1 MDDYEEPARQ
11 RPVLDIELSGG
22 LDEFIRVPR
31 NLNDNGQNTEQ
42 DTFSTFGYDD
52 KQFMRDSITDMSIY
66 ASVAKHENSVFSNI
80 GKTSLSRE
88 MALGMAE
95 AKKKMIRREFHL
107 GEMHDGVI
115 DDMIVKGENVLQR
128 EIRCAREIPEDE
140 RVMVRKDSSLF
151 DL

>member
-1 MDDYEEPARQ
+1 
-11 RPVLDIELSGG
+11 
-22 LDEFIRVPR
+22 
-31 NLNDNGQNTEQ
+31 
-42 DTFSTFGYDD
+42 
-52 KQFMRDSITDMSIY
+52 MRDSITDMSIY

-95 AKKKMIRREFHL
+95 AKKKMIRRDFHL